1 MRSIIPS
8 ERTRLAIIVW
18 SVLVSQVLLYP
29 GLDETVSA
37 LGGADVAFAETLFLV
52 TEFVAFVVFAVA
64 WGTASDVLG
73 RRTPLVVVGGAGG
86 TLSYLAVV
94 SAPSIGLG
102 FEIVLLCRFLGGAF
116 TIGAFS
122 LSITMLMDLTGGHGQ
137 NMGVAGT
144 AIGLGAAIGSVV
156 GGQLATI
163 TPLTPLYGGALLL
176 ALSALLGM
184 TIPDHTPERGG
195 DMSAL
200 FERLRDKPVFAVP
213 YAFGFIDRLTAGFFA
228 LTGVAF
234 FRDTFA
240 IDPAQAGLTL
250 ALFFIPFALLQ
261 YPAGL
266 LSDSIG
272 RFIPVVVGSIM
283 YGLGII
289 AVGMAPSYLVGATLM
304 VVVGGFGALVSPT
317 TMALVTDV
325 AAATERG
332 VAMGGF
338 NVFGS
343 LGMLSGFVLGGV
355 LSTTAGYLPAFLAAG
370 GLELLIAVIAARPVL
385 MLANQT
391 APSSP

>member
-1 MRSIIPS
+1 MRAIIPS
-8 ERTRLAIIVW
+8 ARTRLAIIVW

-37 LGGADVAFAETLFLV
+37 LGGAEMAYAETLFLV

-73 RRTPLVVVGGAGG
+73 RRTPLVVVGATGG

-94 SAPSIGLG
+94 SAPAFGVG
-102 FEIVLLCRFLGGAF
+102 YEIVLLCRLLGGAF

-122 LSITMLMDLTGGHGQ
+122 LSITMLMDLSGGHGQ

-163 TPLTPLYGGALLL
+163 TPLAPLYGGAVLL
-176 ALSALLGM
+176 ALSAFLGA
-184 TIPDHTPERGG
+184 TIPDRAPDRGG
-195 DMSAL
+195 AMNAPFD
-200 FERLRDKPVFAVP
+200 RLRNKPVLGVP

-289 AVGMAPSYLVGATLM
+289 AVGMAPTYLIGATLM

-325 AAATERG
+325 AAESERG

-385 MLANQT
+385 MLTNRT